1 MKYLKSWRA
10 LSLACALAVGPA
22 PQAQAQAPPRPAITP
37 ASYPTLFASYEAFL
51 VKVKQVCKSGE
62 CNALVGTG
70 TVILKDGQTKH
81 AKGLLID
88 AERKQFHHGV
98 SENLLQIINA
108 LGHEDEAQDAS
119 ARLATRRGLQAC
131 IDRQKDGKFHPVQD
145 GGYNCDQVFA
155 AALAIC
161 SLNLIAT
168 PIAAAICT
176 AVAIYGYVR
185 CLERA
190 GQGGGYGGPDPNAPL
205 YFQD

>member
-1 MKYLKSWRA
+1 MKKYIA
-10 LSLACALAVGPA
+10 VFLACVFAAGPGA
-22 PQAQAQAPPRPAITP
+22 AQTQTPPRPTITP
-37 ASYPTLFASYEAFL
+37 ASYPTLFSSYEAFL
-51 VKVKQVCKSGE
+51 IKVRQVCKSGE
-62 CNALVGTG
+62 CNQLADQGTLLVRDA
-70 TVILKDGQTKH
+70 KDQH
-81 AKGLLID
+81 AKGLLVNT
-88 AERKQFHHGV
+88 ERKQFHKGA
-98 SENLLQIINA
+98 SRNLLQLMDA

-131 IDRQKDGKFHPVQD
+131 IDRQKDGKFRPVQD
-145 GGYNCDQVFA
+145 AGYNCDQVFA

-190 GQGGGYGGPDPNAPL
+190 GQGGGGGGSDPNAPL